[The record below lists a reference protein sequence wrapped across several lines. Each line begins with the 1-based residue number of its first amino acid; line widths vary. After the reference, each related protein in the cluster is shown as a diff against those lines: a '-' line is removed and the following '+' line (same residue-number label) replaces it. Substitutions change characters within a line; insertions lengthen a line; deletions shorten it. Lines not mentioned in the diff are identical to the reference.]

1 MPIFKYWSESSYWA
15 LVYGYFHAA
24 ISKLSDR
31 QQMTTKSN
39 IFTIGPLQKKE
50 TTFLCLV
57 IFHIYSIYVIIL
69 KNMILYL
76 LEMKKQSLELECLAQ
91 AQPSS

>member
-1 MPIFKYWSESSYWA
+1 
-15 LVYGYFHAA
+15 
-24 ISKLSDR
+24 
-31 QQMTTKSN
+31 MTTKSN